1 MTQHMAT
8 RRTERVFEVTLNR
21 PDKLNAI
28 SDGMLAGL
36 KQAVREFAKRAT
48 QA

>member
-1 MTQHMAT
+1 MTPHIVT
-8 RRTERVFEVTLNR
+8 RRTERVFELTLNR

-48 QA
+48 RA